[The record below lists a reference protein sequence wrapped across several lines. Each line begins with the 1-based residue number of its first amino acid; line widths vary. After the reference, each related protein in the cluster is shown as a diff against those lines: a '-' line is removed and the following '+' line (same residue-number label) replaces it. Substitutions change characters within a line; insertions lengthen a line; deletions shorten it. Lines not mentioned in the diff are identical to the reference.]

1 MLKRKTNKI
10 PKTHSSEDKN
20 LISNQRFT
28 RLLFEL
34 EQDLR
39 EMEELE
45 INEKLAIAGKNNQE
59 ENEDSPTSFV
69 TRYFS
74 ELKTLKEI
82 FISSPARIE
91 NVIWFLRS
99 AIFDLMSCE
108 PESFNIEPLELYACM
123 LEWAELSSRKVFRKH
138 LQALLDKK
146 TSDKSTF
153 PFVHFF
159 PVLSAARKRSAEF
172 CSKANFVPSKRLKLS
187 TCLCPSP
194 LALPLKQLS
203 AEIVEHQGERF
214 IIKPLP

>member
-1 MLKRKTNKI
+1 MLNRKANKI
-10 PKTHSSEDKN
+10 QKTHYSQDKN
-20 LISNQRFT
+20 LISSQRFT

-45 INEKLAIAGKNNQE
+45 INEKLATAGKNNQE
-59 ENEDSPTSFV
+59 ENENEDSPTSFV

-74 ELKTLKEI
+74 ELKTLKKI

-153 PFVHFF
+153 PFVRFF

-172 CSKANFVPSKRLKLS
+172 VQKLILFQANDLNYLRVY
-187 TCLCPSP
+187 P
-194 LALPLKQLS
+194 LLL
-203 AEIVEHQGERF
+203 
-214 IIKPLP
+214 